1 MSLLS
6 KLKERNQDP
15 VTDPAFYD
23 DRMDQ
28 AITELNRAGISL
40 MDYPASTR
48 HRAFVLEGKITAA
61 ANEDR
66 REDFNRLLKKW
77 CNCFN

>member
-6 KLKERNQDP
+6 DLKQRNQDP

-23 DRMDQ
+23 DRMDDTI
-28 AITELNRAGISL
+28 ADLNQAGISL
-40 MDYPASTR
+40 MDYPAATR
-48 HRAFVLEGKITAA
+48 HKAFILEGEITKA

-66 REDFNRLLKKW
+66 RQDFQRLLSEW
-77 CNCFN
+77 RHCFH